1 MRIPVRPRII
11 VLLVRVSCP
20 CAHSQLMRKQR
31 VHIYVLR
38 VRLSDMRVALS
49 VALRANVVRLG
60 LVGRII

>member
-1 MRIPVRPRII
+1 
-11 VLLVRVSCP
+11 
-20 CAHSQLMRKQR
+20 MRKQR

-38 VRLSDMRVALS
+38 VRLSDMRVAVS